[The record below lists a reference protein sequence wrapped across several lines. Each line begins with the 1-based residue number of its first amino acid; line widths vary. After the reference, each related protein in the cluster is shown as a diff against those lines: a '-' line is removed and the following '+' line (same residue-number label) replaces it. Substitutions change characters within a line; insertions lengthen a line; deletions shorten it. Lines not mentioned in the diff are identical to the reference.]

1 MAGTAV
7 VMATHNLELTRTA
20 GFRVVELEQGRVVY
34 DSAAA
39 GAAGLATLDG
49 GPLPGPAAWGARS

>member
-20 GFRVVELEQGRVVY
+20 GFRIVELEQGRVVS
-34 DSAAA
+34 DSAATD
-39 GAAGLATLDG
+39 AAGVATLG
-49 GPLPGPAAWGARS
+49 RHPRPGPAAWGAPS